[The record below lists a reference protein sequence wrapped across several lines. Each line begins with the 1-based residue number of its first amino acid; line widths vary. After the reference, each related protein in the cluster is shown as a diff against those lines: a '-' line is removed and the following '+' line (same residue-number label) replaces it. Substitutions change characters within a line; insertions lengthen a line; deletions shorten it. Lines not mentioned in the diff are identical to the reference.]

1 MVVPRVTHAYY
12 ITKVLAKIIVR
23 YNGTKHSVENLSF
36 ILKFVEMARKKTSL
50 ELYAMRIVKD
60 KREAAGI
67 SQRQLSMD
75 MNLDMG
81 AVGKVEDE
89 NDPAKYNINHLNALA
104 RYFSCYLWDFFPDE
118 PFADKNTRYIV
129 KKK

>member
-1 MVVPRVTHAYY
+1 
-12 ITKVLAKIIVR
+12 
-23 YNGTKHSVENLSF
+23 
-36 ILKFVEMARKKTSL
+36 MARRKTSL

-104 RYFSCYLWDFFPDE
+104 RYFNCDLWDFFPDE

-129 KKK
+129 KE